1 MSSDGFFPFRDA
13 VDAATRAGVSA
24 IVQPGGSVNDYDA
37 IVACNE
43 AHATMVFALER
54 CFSHH

>member
-1 MSSDGFFPFRDA
+1 FPFRDA
-13 VDAATRAGVSA
+13 VDAATEAGITA
-24 IVQPGGSVNDYDA
+24 LAQPGGSVNDYDA

-43 AHATMVFALER
+43 SNAAMLFTLER